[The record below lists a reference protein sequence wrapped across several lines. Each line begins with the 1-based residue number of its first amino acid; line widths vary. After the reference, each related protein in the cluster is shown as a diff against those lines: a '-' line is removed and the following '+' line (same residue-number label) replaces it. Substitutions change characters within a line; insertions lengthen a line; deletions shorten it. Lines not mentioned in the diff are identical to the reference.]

1 MAVSYGEFCG
11 QSPFG
16 ESTELAEPPSKLPE
30 RPQSMDG
37 PLEQGPTI
45 IYVPTR
51 KETIRIAK
59 FLCSKGV
66 KAAAYN
72 AGLAKSHLRR
82 VHKEFHEDAL
92 NVVVA
97 TVAFGMGIDKLNVR
111 RIIHY
116 GWPQSLEAYYQE
128 AGRAGRD
135 GKSADCIMYANL
147 SRIPTLLPNKRSEE
161 QKTHAYKMLSDC
173 FKYGMNT
180 SQCRAKVLVEYFGE
194 NFRLERCMSCDIC
207 GNGPPDLQ
215 NLKEE
220 ANIFMQ
226 VVAAHHKH
234 LNCAE
239 NPFNDFVGLDVSRNR
254 GNEKPSLRTFVT
266 KIREHSQKFLASD
279 QLWWRGLARI
289 LEDKGFIR
297 EGSLSVGVQVRCP
310 EPTERGLRFLESAV
324 ERDFYAYPEAD
335 MLLSSSRVEKPFSS
349 FSEWGKG
356 WADPEIRRQRLAKM
370 KSKKNSR
377 VGCKRKSRSQ
387 HVDLKTVRGRLTA
400 KLSKLKR

>member
-1 MAVSYGEFCG
+1 MC
-11 QSPFG
+11 
-16 ESTELAEPPSKLPE
+16 
-30 RPQSMDG
+30 
-37 PLEQGPTI
+37 
-45 IYVPTR
+45 
-51 KETIRIAK
+51 
-59 FLCSKGV
+59 FLLSQ
-66 KAAAYN
+66 
-72 AGLAKSHLRR
+72 LAKSHLRR
-82 VHKEFHEDAL
+82 VHQEFHEDAL
-92 NVVVA
+92 DVVVA

-180 SQCRAKVLVEYFGE
+180 CQCRAKILVEYFGE
-194 NFRLERCMSCDIC
+194 HFSLERCLSCDIC
-207 GNGPPDLQ
+207 RNGPPQLQ

-226 VVAAHHKH
+226 VVAAHYKH
-234 LNCAE
+234 LSFPE
-239 NPFNDFVGLDVSRNR
+239 NSYDDLIGLGVRRNR
-254 GNEKPSLRTFVT
+254 ANEKPSLRMFVT
-266 KIREHSQKFLASD
+266 KIRENSHKFLASD

-297 EGSLSVGVQVRCP
+297 EGTQSVGVQVRRP
-310 EPTERGLRFLESAV
+310 EPTERGLRFVESTA
-324 ERDFYAYPEAD
+324 EQDFYAYPEAD
-335 MLLSSSRVEKPFSS
+335 MLLSSTTLRKPFSS

-356 WADPEIRRQRLAKM
+356 WADPEIRRQRLTKM
-370 KSKKNSR
+370 KSKKKPQKGR
-377 VGCKRKSRSQ
+377 KRKARSQ
-387 HVDLKTVRGRLTA
+387 HLDLKTVRGRLAA
-400 KLSKLKR
+400 KFSKQKR